1 MNSAIVLSDRVRAIV
16 LYLPWIVFGWQ
27 VIGAGAT
34 FRPMPGQRGAS
45 PLAQLISFAF
55 VALLVRQQQVDLNI
69 MLVATGAIGL
79 LASLVLFEWARRA
92 VRGRLFS
99 YIFSS
104 DAPEFI
110 CRDGPFAYIRNPFYA
125 SYLLAMMSTA
135 VMMPSAFRFLVV
147 LAMVAYFTAAAVYEE
162 RKFARSPVA
171 AEYAHYK
178 AMTGRFV
185 PRWRS

>member
-1 MNSAIVLSDRVRAIV
+1 VRAIV
-16 LYLPWIVFGWQ
+16 SYLPWIVFGWQ

-45 PLAQLISFAF
+45 PLARLISFAF
-55 VALLVRQQQVDLNI
+55 VALLVRQQQVDLDVV
-69 MLVATGAIGL
+69 LVAIGTVGL
-79 LASLVLFEWARRA
+79 AASLVLFEWARRI

-104 DAPEFI
+104 DAPLFI
-110 CRDGPFAYIRNPFYA
+110 CREGPFASIRNPFYA
-125 SYLLAMMSTA
+125 SYLLAMASTA

-147 LAMVAYFTAAAVYEE
+147 LAMVIYFTVAAVYEE

-171 AEYAHYK
+171 AEYAQYK
-178 AMTGRFV
+178 ATTGRFF
-185 PRWRS
+185 PRLRT